1 MHANCRTDL
10 SKRLP
15 SSAAYILAK
24 MELTSSGGP
33 LYFYIER
40 ENVPESETESVI
52 IWSTILMYGLGLFGV
67 SFRKKVRSR
76 WQG

>member
-33 LYFYIER
+33 LYSYIER

-52 IWSTILMYGLGLFGV
+52 TWSTILM
-67 SFRKKVRSR
+67 
-76 WQG
+76 

>member
-33 LYFYIER
+33 LYSYIER

-52 IWSTILMYGLGLFGV
+52 TWSTIPNTSSFSRTSIPVGL
-67 SFRKKVRSR
+67 SIT
-76 WQG
+76 

>member
-15 SSAAYILAK
+15 SSSSILAK
-24 MELTSSGGP
+24 MELTSSEGP

-40 ENVPESETESVI
+40 ESSTEIVLKLETVI
-52 IWSTILMYGLGLFGV
+52 F
-67 SFRKKVRSR
+67 
-76 WQG
+76 